1 MKNKSIYYNIL
12 VLIIILQL
20 ILIIYLLSTKN
31 ENESNLYL
39 NTYQFNR
46 YDTLNII
53 KEILNQEK
61 KLDRIEWDSTKPLE
75 IIKYPFIDL
84 QNDFS
89 EYFKQYNINFT
100 YNINFSLKK
109 NRLNIL
115 TFNITKDSIANI
127 HYRLGDLHQGAIW
140 VKKNS
145 TWKTTRFIYTE

>member
-1 MKNKSIYYNIL
+1 MRKKSVFYSTLI
-12 VLIIILQL
+12 LIIVFQL
-20 ILIIYLLSTKN
+20 ILIIYLITNKN
-31 ENESNLYL
+31 KYESNIFL

-61 KLDRIEWDSTKPLE
+61 KRIEWDSTKPLE

-84 QNDFS
+84 RTEYS
-89 EYFKQYNINFT
+89 EYFKQQFVYFT

-127 HYRLGDLHQGAIW
+127 QYRMGDLYQGAIW
-140 VKKNS
+140 LKKKGI
-145 TWKTTRFIYTE
+145 WKTTRFIYTE